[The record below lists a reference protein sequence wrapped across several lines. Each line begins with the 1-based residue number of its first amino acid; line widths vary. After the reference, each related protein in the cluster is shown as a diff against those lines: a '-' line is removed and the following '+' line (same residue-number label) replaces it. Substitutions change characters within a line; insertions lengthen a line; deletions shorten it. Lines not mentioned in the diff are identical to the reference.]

1 MPELE
6 QRPAAVEERIPVEVR
21 MPVEQRMPVE
31 ERMSE
36 MMVRMPGEGEERVGI
51 WRAAD
56 RGDLETVRQL
66 INQVYRKT

>member
-1 MPELE
+1 
-6 QRPAAVEERIPVEVR
+6 
-21 MPVEQRMPVE
+21 MPVDQRMPVE